1 MVIRYLDKASSKA
14 AEEHRFRQFQHS
26 EWGPYAAQTMCDET
40 RHFPIKLGD
49 KDLTMGD
56 IYGCTPK
63 EQLSKVML
71 EEKGFQTWHSG
82 RTVLL
87 GDGAIIAMH
96 GALALANLL
105 YAMPSNTNADIE
117 EAFAAYKAERI
128 GRSFELLKSSKM
140 LGKFMDK
147 SYVGALLLFI
157 MRRLPAW
164 IVNMTTRRMIRY
176 RPLAGWLPKIEDKG
190 SIPAELVPSS
200 ERARAAF
207 EKRRKTVPV

>member
-1 MVIRYLDKASSKA
+1 
-14 AEEHRFRQFQHS
+14 
-26 EWGPYAAQTMCDET
+26 MCDET

-71 EEKGFQTWHSG
+71 EEKGLQTWHSG

-87 GDGAIIAMH
+87 GETMRDIDRAIIAMH

-105 YAMPSNTNADIE
+105 YAMPSNTTADIE

-164 IVNMTTRRMIRY
+164 IVNMATRRMIRY
-176 RPLAGWLPKIEDKG
+176 RTLAGWLPKFEDKG
-190 SIPAELVPSS
+190 SIPAKLVPSS
-200 ERARAAF
+200 EKARAAF